1 MSKRETTSARDEL
14 ALVLANAQRFR
25 NGSSM
30 LPSADHVSRL
40 ALDDADAVLAAGY
53 SKPRTITTV
62 AELDDLPEGAVV
74 LDPLETVAICIG
86 RGLWTMGGDEYTA
99 EELADDW
106 LTFPA
111 TVLHEPEPAK

>member
-1 MSKRETTSARDEL
+1 VNAREEL

-30 LPSADHVSRL
+30 LPSAAHVSRL

-62 AELDDLPEGAVV
+62 EELDALPDGSMVMDS
-74 LDPLETVAICIG
+74 DPDALLKTDKGWLSVHDNDGYTYPSRYVA
-86 RGLWTMGGDEYTA
+86 
-99 EELADDW
+99 
-106 LTFPA
+106 FPA
-111 TVLHEPEPAK
+111 TVLHEGGAA